1 MKTEGCKAGVYMLMT
16 EDSKKIANELL
27 SNGYIEINEE
37 TLKIYLDPFAISFRN
52 GLYYEQT
59 QDFSYT
65 TDYDADDYMEFLWG
79 NDNQLN
85 YEDQNCLGYQNRT
98 LKNPNMNFN
107 KIFRM
112 CKIKCL

>member
-85 YEDQNCLGYQNRT
+85 YEDQNCLGYQNRP

-107 KIFRM
+107 KR
-112 CKIKCL
+112 